1 MRWERLAV
9 GIATGVLLLF
19 AAILVCR
26 VWKRNR
32 YYKKVQHSLDE
43 EERAFQE
50 TLARSYHEDAQLDKP
65 DQEKLR
71 ILETYLASAQAGNPE
86 VKEVSEVSMP
96 TRAED
101 VDRFMAELAAAAGG
115 DLGLAPSAESSDE
128 GPSRAIV

>member
-1 MRWERLAV
+1 MAACTDAKRFCPPRLAD
-9 GIATGVLLLF
+9 VLLLVR
-19 AAILVCR
+19 LLPRNVLCR
-26 VWKRNR
+26 
-32 YYKKVQHSLDE
+32 
-43 EERAFQE
+43 

-71 ILETYLASAQAGNPE
+71 ILETYLASSQAGNPE